1 MTRVGDAAG
10 RFRIRDREPRHQ
22 VESALTMLVR
32 SYVRRLSRDSA
43 LVPAAPAVPK
53 TGLPATLTE
62 SRARVSRRWIMAGVR
77 GRCGGRMI
85 RGRWSHRSSG
95 GGTSPPRKEPTCAR
109 STTVLGRLLAA
120 ATTAVLVGGPAMV
133 QAGITFNF
141 VD

>member
-1 MTRVGDAAG
+1 
-10 RFRIRDREPRHQ
+10 
-22 VESALTMLVR
+22 MLVR

-133 QAGITFNF
+133 QAGIAFNF